1 MFLRKTPRKK
11 DGKTHDYWSVVEN
24 KRVACGRVVQRHV
37 LYLGEINSTQAAVW
51 RKAIEVLD
59 DDVGHPR
66 TMALFPED
74 RCAGIAPDASIV
86 QLRLSDMRLC
96 RPRQWGACWLAGQ
109 LWQALQLDR
118 FWADH
123 LPPSR
128 KGTRW
133 DQVLQVL
140 VSYRLIAPGSEWK
153 LHRDW
158 FGRSAMADLL
168 GADFGLAESHKLYA
182 CHDFL
187 LQHKDALFSH
197 LTARWRDLFNAN
209 FDVLLYDLT
218 STYFE
223 INASDVAGGD
233 KRRHG
238 YSRDKRPDCPQVV
251 IALVVTPDG
260 LPLAYEV
267 LPGNTADCTTLRM
280 FLARIE
286 QQYGRARRIWVM
298 DRGIPTEAVLAE
310 MRASDP
316 PVQYLVGTPK
326 GRLSRVEKQL
336 LAKPWQEARP
346 GVSVKLLDEDG
357 ELYVF
362 AESAAR
368 VSKERAMRRRQL
380 KWLWK
385 RLRELAAMEVPRE
398 EMLMKL
404 GAARARAPTAWRLVD
419 IEMDKESA
427 MFIYALN
434 RLKLRRIRQ
443 REGRYLLRTN
453 LTENDPALLWQYL
466 HAARCCRTGVQGP
479 EGRPGDT
486 ASLPSG
492 STQGRSSYLHCV
504 FGLLPADHV
513 AASPACPGTWA
524 DRAECS
530 REVRSRSDDRR
541 SSADHRRTRA
551 AAHSLHPA
559 GAGTQ
564 APDPAAQAQ
573 FAAAATTADHLPHGF
588 QTPRVVQTFP
598 TNPLIGNGRE
608 TENTP
613 IREDGLTVLPLTGL
627 AATAPS
633 IAAASEHRS
642 SAVVHAFQRE
652 HPCPSTGAC
661 PGYVK
666 DHIHPLARL
675 RGFASLMHRFQPRS
689 L

>member
-1 MFLRKTPRKK
+1 MFLRKTPRRK

-24 KRVACGRVVQRHV
+24 KRVAGGRVVQRHV
-37 LYLGEINSTQAAVW
+37 LYLGEISSSQAAVW

-59 DDVGHPR
+59 DDAGHRR

-74 RCAGIAPDASIV
+74 RCAAVAADLPVV
-86 QLRLSDMRLC
+86 QLRLSDMRLR

-109 LWQALQLDR
+109 LWQTLQLDQ
-118 FWADH
+118 FWADR

-140 VSYRLIAPGSEWK
+140 VAYRLIAPGSEWK
-153 LHRDW
+153 LHREW
-158 FGRSAMADLL
+158 FANSAMADLL
-168 GADFGLAESHKLYA
+168 GADFGLAEAHKLYA
-182 CHDFL
+182 CHDLL

-197 LTARWRDLFNAN
+197 LMARWRDLFNAN

-223 INASDVAGGD
+223 INASDVAEGD

-286 QQYGRARRIWVM
+286 QQYGRARRVWVM

-310 MRASDP
+310 MRGSDP

-326 GRLSRVEKQL
+326 GRLSRLEKRL
-336 LAKPWQEARP
+336 LAKPWQQARP
-346 GVSVKLLDEDG
+346 GVAVKLLAEDG

-362 AESAAR
+362 AESVER

-385 RLRELAAMEVPRE
+385 RLRELAAMDVPRE

-419 IEMDKESA
+419 VEMDNAGARFS
-427 MFIYALN
+427 YALN
-434 RLKLRRIRQ
+434 RQKLRRIRR

-453 LTENDPALLWQYL
+453 LTENDPALLWQYYTQLVAVEQAFRNLKGDLAIRPIFHQEERRIEAHIFIAFLAYCLQITLQRRL
-466 HAARCCRTGVQGP
+466 HA
-479 EGRPGDT
+479 
-486 ASLPSG
+486 L
-492 STQGRSSYLHCV
+492 
-504 FGLLPADHV
+504 
-513 AASPACPGTWA
+513 
-524 DRAECS
+524 
-530 REVRSRSDDRR
+530 
-541 SSADHRRTRA
+541 
-551 AAHSLHPA
+551 
-559 GAGTQ
+559 
-564 APDPAAQAQ
+564 AP
-573 FAAAATTADHLPHGF
+573 
-588 QTPRVVQTFP
+588 
-598 TNPLIGNGRE
+598 
-608 TENTP
+608 
-613 IREDGLTVLPLTGL
+613 GLTVRSALEKFAAVQMIDVHLPTTDGRQLLLTRYTQPEPEL
-627 AATAPS
+627 RLLIQQLKLELPPQPPPRIATVPP
-633 IAAASEHRS
+633 H
-642 SAVVHAFQRE
+642 
-652 HPCPSTGAC
+652 
-661 PGYVK
+661 
-666 DHIHPLARL
+666 LL
-675 RGFASLMHRFQPRS
+675 
-689 L
+689 